1 MNYTRIIACLL
12 FITISSCDKTYVS
25 NIPNYPV
32 FLELDLRFEDR
43 DLVPIQAYK
52 IFTSQNINQ
61 AVERTGYGGV
71 LVYHGLNN
79 MGSDS
84 YYAFDISCPHEAN
97 RSVVVAVD
105 DAGIYAICPKCGSK
119 YELLNGIG
127 NPVSGPSQQEGYY
140 LKPYIVSA
148 SSDRIIVRN

>member
-1 MNYTRIIACLL
+1 
-12 FITISSCDKTYVS
+12 
-25 NIPNYPV
+25 
-32 FLELDLRFEDR
+32 LELDLRFEDK
-43 DLVPIQAYK
+43 DLVPIQAHK
-52 IFTSQNINQ
+52 IFTSKNINQ
-61 AVERTGYGGV
+61 AVERAGYGGV

-79 MGSDS
+79 ASTTS

-97 RSVVVAVD
+97 RSVIVEVD

-140 LKPYIVSA
+140 LKPYTVSTNG
-148 SSDRIIVRN
+148 DRIIVTN